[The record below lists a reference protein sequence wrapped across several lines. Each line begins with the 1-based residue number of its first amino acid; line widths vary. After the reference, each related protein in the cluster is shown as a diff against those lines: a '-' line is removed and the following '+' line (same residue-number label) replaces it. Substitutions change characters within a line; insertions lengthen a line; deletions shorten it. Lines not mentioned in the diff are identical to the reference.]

1 MAAIWTMVI
10 VHLLL
15 LLPLLRSSIVF
26 ELHGD
31 VYPTG
36 LFYVTMNIGEPAKP
50 YNLDVDTGSPLT
62 WLECNAP
69 LKSTHKGPHEPYRP
83 TRTNLVP
90 CEDERCVAV
99 HRDLGLAHDC
109 TQNPHQCDYVL
120 RYKDG
125 ESSLGVLLID
135 QFSLTTNNENR
146 PYLAFG
152 CGYDQE
158 GGQEARAGPV
168 EVDGVLG
175 IGRGTG
181 DLVSQLR
188 QQGIITQHIFGH
200 CLGVRGGG
208 FLFFG
213 GDRVPSAGVTW
224 VPMAQN
230 VRSHYSPGAA
240 TLNLNV
246 QLEYPVSVEPMPTIF
261 DSGSTYTYVHM
272 DTYARLIS
280 AVAVTLESSS
290 LTKAHDD
297 ALPECWEENELIQS
311 VDNVKN
317 KFKPLEF
324 TFGHGVNQATMEI
337 PPENYIVVT
346 QNGKVCLG
354 ILNGSQIGLDRLNLI
369 GGNIM
374 QNHIMIYDN
383 ERARIGWVRTS
394 CDEMP
399 GPEPLIGS
407 RL

>member
-1 MAAIWTMVI
+1 MAAIWALVI
-10 VHLLL
+10 IHLLL

-50 YNLDVDTGSPLT
+50 YNLDVNTGSPLT
-62 WLECNAP
+62 RLECDTP
-69 LKSTHKGPHEPYRP
+69 LQSTHKGPHEAYRP
-83 TRTNLVP
+83 TPTNVVP
-90 CEDERCVAV
+90 CDDERCVAV
-99 HRDLGLAHDC
+99 HKDLGLAHDC
-109 TQNPHQCDYVL
+109 TQNPDQCDYVL
-120 RYKDG
+120 GCKDG
-125 ESSLGVLLID
+125 ESSLGVLLTD
-135 QFSLTTNNENR
+135 QFSLPTNNENR
-146 PYLAFG
+146 PNLAFG

-158 GGQEARAGPV
+158 GGKEAGKSPV
-168 EVDGVLG
+168 EADGVLG
-175 IGRGTG
+175 IGKGTG
-181 DLVSQLR
+181 DLVSQLK
-188 QQGIITQHIFGH
+188 QQGIIVDNIFGH
-200 CLGVRGGG
+200 CLGVHGGG

-230 VRSHYSPGAA
+230 VGSHYSPGAA

-246 QLEYPVSVEPMPTIF
+246 QLEYPVSMEPMTTMF
-261 DSGSTYTYVHM
+261 DSGSTYTYVHK
-272 DTYARLIS
+272 DTYGRLIA
-280 AVAVTLESSS
+280 AVGVTLEGSS
-290 LTKAHDD
+290 LTKVDDD
-297 ALPECWEENELIQS
+297 ALPECWEETEPIQS
-311 VDNVKN
+311 VDDVKN
-317 KFKPLEF
+317 KFKPLEL
-324 TFGHGVNQATMEI
+324 TFGHGANQATMEI

-346 QNGKVCLG
+346 KTGKVCLG

-374 QNHIMIYDN
+374 QNYIMMYDN
-383 ERARIGWVRTS
+383 ERARIGWARAL